1 MIGREERKRGR
12 GRERGGVQN
21 NTHKGITRR
30 GNGNG
35 EMEGEGEGMP
45 TQKSHVITQ
54 QDSWNNFI
62 FEEKKEFV
70 SIEGGVDKRLIS
82 FLMEF

>member
-1 MIGREERKRGR
+1 MCLLSQQLATHLTSQLTNTKQTKRR
-12 GRERGGVQN
+12 VNTYHPPQEIEHKS
-21 NTHKGITRR
+21 THKGITRR

-54 QDSWNNFI
+54 Q
-62 FEEKKEFV
+62 ERK
-70 SIEGGVDKRLIS
+70 
-82 FLMEF
+82 